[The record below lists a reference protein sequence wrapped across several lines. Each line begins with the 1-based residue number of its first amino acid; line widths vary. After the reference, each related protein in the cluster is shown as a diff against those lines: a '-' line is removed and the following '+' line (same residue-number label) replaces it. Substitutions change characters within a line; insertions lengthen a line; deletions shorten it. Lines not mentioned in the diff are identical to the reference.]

1 MADKIYIGTG
11 KSRFFQDGGE
21 IIGFRLFRE
30 DIEKINSHIDAQGG
44 VNIDI
49 CKRKKPSDKGQT
61 HYGTINQWQPDGKQ
75 AETPATMPTAARPD
89 GGTVDDKGKEGLP
102 F

>member
-1 MADKIYIGTG
+1 MPDKIYIGSG

-21 IIGFRLFRE
+21 IIGFWFSRE
-30 DIEKINSHIDAQGG
+30 DIERINANLNAQGG
-44 VNIDI
+44 INIDI

-61 HYGTINQWQPDGKQ
+61 HYGQLNNWQPDGKQ
-75 AETPATMPTAARPD
+75 GGKPSSVPTAGRPD
-89 GGTVDDKGKEGLP
+89 GGAVEHKGDEDSP